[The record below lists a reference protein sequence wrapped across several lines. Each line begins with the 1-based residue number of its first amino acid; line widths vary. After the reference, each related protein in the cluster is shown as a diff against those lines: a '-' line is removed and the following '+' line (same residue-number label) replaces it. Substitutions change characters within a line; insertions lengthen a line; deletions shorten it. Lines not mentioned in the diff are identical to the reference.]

1 LFVSM
6 LLNIDSE
13 LRKETGPIA
22 FPFFGRG
29 RMLTGLTGKSLTAE
43 NIGEATVYLCGACS
57 CQIKEQNPGVDM
69 LLATDWET
77 AVTDPIVKDPPL
89 PPLVSLS
96 TLAAAAQ
103 PPARPALPAE
113 SNSLRRNM
121 LFTLGGLICVVV
133 LGAVAMTIKRRQ

>member
-1 LFVSM
+1 
-6 LLNIDSE
+6 
-13 LRKETGPIA
+13 
-22 FPFFGRG
+22 
-29 RMLTGLTGKSLTAE
+29 
-43 NIGEATVYLCGACS
+43 
-57 CQIKEQNPGVDM
+57 M
-69 LLATDWET
+69 LLAADWET